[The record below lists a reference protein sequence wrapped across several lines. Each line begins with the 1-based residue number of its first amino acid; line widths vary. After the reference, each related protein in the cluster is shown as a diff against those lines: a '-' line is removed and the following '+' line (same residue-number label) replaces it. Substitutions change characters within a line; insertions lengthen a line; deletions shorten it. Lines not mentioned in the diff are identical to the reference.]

1 MLHNNNMDCLPLL
14 PVEFSSGLPKGIIR
28 AQKSK
33 KDRQY
38 NDEKK
43 KDKPL
48 SIKLYTEN

>member
-1 MLHNNNMDCLPLL
+1 MEYVSKTETLRLKI
-14 PVEFSSGLPKGIIR
+14 PKGIIR
-28 AQKSK
+28 AHKSK
-33 KDRQY
+33 KDRHY